1 MLEERKDNLTPDTPG
16 TEPEEI
22 VSWYTPKEKEPEVVC
37 TYEQPGPLPLRA
49 CHFDYTDEDEQQ
61 PRKKRHKGMWIFIA
75 CMAVLIAVV
84 VAASLWP
91 SDKKEHRPGKSD
103 NPSSIINTDEVET
116 SIHRVKG
123 DASVRLPI
131 SEASAE
137 ILSPQEIYEKVNP
150 STVTVVAEG
159 EEGASVGTGVI
170 MTPDGYMITNA
181 HVISGGKT
189 CWIALST
196 GVTYEAKLV
205 GFDESQDLAVLKV
218 EPKEDLP
225 AAEFGDSFAAR
236 VGDTVYAIGNPLGLE
251 LRGSM
256 TDGMLSA
263 VGRAMD
269 MNGGT
274 ASMLQTTAALNSG
287 NSGGPLINAAGQVI
301 GINTLKMSNTD
312 LEHEATVEGL
322 GFALPTS
329 DIKPVIDDLIAHGK
343 FRGMPMLG
351 VTVLTV
357 TVEDVGNRVM
367 VHTVAPGGGAEKAGV
382 QANDFILAYN
392 GREVDHIDDLLVLRR
407 DYRVGDTVTLTI
419 QRGSDTFDV
428 EVELLSEKD
437 IPQP

>member
-1 MLEERKDNLTPDTPG
+1 MLEERKDNLTDAPG

-49 CHFDYTDEDEQQ
+49 CRFDYTDEAEAQ
-61 PRKKRHKGMWIFIA
+61 PRRKRPKGLWLFIA
-75 CMAVLIAVV
+75 CRAVLIAVV

-91 SDKKEHRPGKSD
+91 SDEKKTRPGKGD
-103 NPSSIINTDEVET
+103 NPSSIVDTSEVET

-123 DASVRLPI
+123 DDSVRLPI
-131 SEASAE
+131 SEASLE

-170 MTPDGYMITNA
+170 MTSDGYIITNA

-189 CWIALST
+189 CWIALPT
-196 GVTYEAKLV
+196 GVTYDAKLV
-205 GFDESQDLAVLKV
+205 GFDEPQDLAVLKV

-225 AAEFGDSFAAR
+225 AAEFGDSLTAR

-251 LRGSM
+251 LRGTM

-263 VGRAMD
+263 VGRAMT

-274 ASMLQTTAALNSG
+274 SPMLQTTAALNSG

-322 GFALPTS
+322 GFALPIS
-329 DIKPVIDDLIAHGK
+329 DMKPVVDDLIAHGK

-357 TVEDVGNRVM
+357 TIEDVGNRVM
-367 VHTVAPGGGAEKAGV
+367 VQTVAPGGGAEEAGV
-382 QANDFILAYN
+382 QANDFILSCDGAA
-392 GREVDHIDDLLVLRR
+392 VDHIDDLLTIRR
-407 DYRVGDTVTLTI
+407 DHRVGDTITLTI
-419 QRGSDTFDV
+419 QRGSETFDV
-428 EVELLSEKD
+428 EVELRSDKD
-437 IPQP
+437 MQMP